1 MRAGARA
8 FVAPLWNVNDTIAK
22 DTALAFYAET
32 IGKGRPVGD
41 VMREL
46 RARFTT
52 AFPQRDQTTPLAYA
66 YYGHPGL
73 ILSRQETN

>member
-1 MRAGARA
+1 M
-8 FVAPLWNVNDTIAK
+8 APLWSVDDTIAK
-22 DTALAFYAET
+22 STALTFYAET
-32 IGKGRPVGD
+32 LGKGRPVGE

-52 AFPQRDQTTPLAYA
+52 EFPERDQTTPLAYA

-73 ILSRQETN
+73 ILTRQETI

>member
-1 MRAGARA
+1 MTDG
-8 FVAPLWNVNDTIAK
+8 VAK
-22 DTALAFYAET
+22 DTALLFYAEAL
-32 IGKGRPVGD
+32 GKGRPVGE

-52 AFPQRDQTTPLAYA
+52 AFPARDETTPLAYA

-73 ILSRQETN
+73 VLTREEAH